1 MKLKNLIYM
10 ICMLNLSCN
19 NSLVEP
25 ISLKGDIIKTDKLK
39 NYIDDFNKNDNEMY
53 KQFIPNVEAYKFL
66 SENIPII
73 DVPDKD
79 IEETY
84 YFRWWTYRKHIK
96 NTDDG
101 FVITE
106 FLPDVNWSKKHN
118 TINCPAAHHIYEG
131 RWLRNPKYISEYIN
145 FWLHKS
151 GDGIRQY
158 SFWIADSVLA
168 FNNIHRNDSVLS
180 DQLGPL
186 TINYKEWERIRKESD
201 KTLFW
206 QRDEYDGMELT
217 VSGRI
222 LNQGVETFGVDAT
235 RPTIN
240 SYMYGDAKAIA
251 KLSYLNNDIKRA
263 KEYEN
268 KANKIKEEFQSRL
281 WNDNLNF
288 FTVLPRNYKETT
300 KPLNIRELI
309 GYVPWYFNLPDDNDK
324 YSIAWEKIKDPTG
337 FAAPLGLTV
346 TEQSHPFFKIS
357 YEGHECQWNGPSW
370 PFATTQ
376 TLKAMANFLNNY
388 TNNKTISKKNY
399 YEILLQYAKQHK
411 LKNEDGKIVNWIDE
425 NLNPYN
431 GDWISRTRIMSWM
444 FNQYSNEKNYNY
456 FYELFKN
463 NRTWLV
469 QGGGFDKEKHY
480 GGFERGK
487 DYNHSGF
494 TDLILSDLLGIKPG
508 IDGIIEINP
517 LIPESW
523 EWFAVDNIFYQGKNV
538 SLVWDKTGKK
548 YNLGRGLMLFVDNKL
563 VSKSNQI
570 KQIIHNL

>member
-1 MKLKNLIYM
+1 MRLKVLIY
-10 ICMLNLSCN
+10 IVSILNLSCN
-19 NSLVEP
+19 TLSEES
-25 ISLKGDIIKTDKLK
+25 ISLERDIIKPDKLK
-39 NYIDDFNKNDNEMY
+39 NYIGDFNKNDNEIY
-53 KQFIPNVEAYKFL
+53 KQFIPNNKAFTFL
-66 SENIPII
+66 SKNIPII
-73 DVPDKD
+73 DIPNKD
-79 IEETY
+79 IEEIY

-96 NTDDG
+96 NTNDG

-131 RWLRNPKYISEYIN
+131 RWLRNPKYISEYID
-145 FWLHKS
+145 FWLNKS

-158 SFWIADSVLA
+158 SFWIADAVLA
-168 FNNIHRNDSVLS
+168 FNNIHRNDSILS
-180 DQLGPL
+180 NQITPL
-186 TINYKEWERIRKESD
+186 MNNYSEWTKIRKESD
-201 KTLFW
+201 KALFW
-206 QRDEYDGMELT
+206 QRDDYDGMELT

-222 LNQGVETFGVDAT
+222 LNQGVETFGVAAT

-251 KLSYLNNDIKRA
+251 KLSSLNNDNKNA
-263 KEYEN
+263 EKYEQ
-268 KANKIKEEFQSRL
+268 KAAKIKKEFQSRL
-281 WNDNLNF
+281 WNNDLNF
-288 FTVLPRNYKETT
+288 FTVLPKNYEKTT

-309 GYVPWYFNLPDDNDK
+309 GYVPWYFNLPDDK
-324 YSIAWEKIKDPTG
+324 KEYSLAWEKIKDSTG

-388 TNNKTISKKNY
+388 TNNKTVSKQDY
-399 YEILLQYAKQHK
+399 YDILLQYAKQHK
-411 LKNEDGKIVNWIDE
+411 LKTDDGEIVNWIDE
-425 NLNPYN
+425 NLNPYT

-444 FNQYSNEKNYNY
+444 FNQYTSEKRYNH
-456 FYELFKN
+456 FFELFKN
-463 NRTWLV
+463 NKSWLV

-508 IDGIIEINP
+508 IDGVIEITP
-517 LIPESW
+517 LVPDDW
-523 EWFAVDNIFYQGKNV
+523 EWFAVNKIFYQGKNL

-548 YNLGRGLMLFVDNKL
+548 YKLGKGFMLFVDNKL
-563 VSKSNQI
+563 VARSSEI
-570 KQIIHNL
+570 KQIVYDL